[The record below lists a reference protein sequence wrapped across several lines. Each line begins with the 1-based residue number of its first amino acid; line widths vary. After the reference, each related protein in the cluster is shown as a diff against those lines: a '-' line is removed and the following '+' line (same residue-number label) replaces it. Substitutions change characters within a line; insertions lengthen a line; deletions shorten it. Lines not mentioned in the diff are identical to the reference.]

1 MAATE
6 TQVVIP
12 MRPGMNFTEPAAP
25 LDGGGGPPHDP
36 GMNDRIT
43 KLEANYDTLKVV
55 RPMTITVIGVVA
67 SVFGLMIAFLLNQS
81 FRLESK
87 MSALESKIDSSN
99 AALRTE
105 LRDEFR
111 QMRADMNSQTSAVAN
126 AITATKQQAPQ
137 VLLVPTPVSPA
148 EKKN

>member
-1 MAATE
+1 MVMANNIHKLKVDIASGSGAAT
-6 TQVVIP
+6 
-12 MRPGMNFTEPAAP
+12 

-43 KLEANYDTLKVV
+43 KLEAQYDTLKVV
-55 RPMTITVIGVVA
+55 RPMTITVMGVVA

-111 QMRADMNSQTSAVAN
+111 QMRNDMNAQTSAVAN

-148 EKKN
+148 DKKN

>member
-1 MAATE
+1 MADNIHKLKVDIATGSAAT
-6 TQVVIP
+6 T
-12 MRPGMNFTEPAAP
+12 

-36 GMNDRIT
+36 GMNDRLT
-43 KLEANYDTLKVV
+43 KLEAQYDTLKVV
-55 RPMTITVIGVVA
+55 RPMTITVMGVVA

-111 QMRADMNSQTSAVAN
+111 QMRADMNAQTSAVAN

-148 EKKN
+148 DKKN